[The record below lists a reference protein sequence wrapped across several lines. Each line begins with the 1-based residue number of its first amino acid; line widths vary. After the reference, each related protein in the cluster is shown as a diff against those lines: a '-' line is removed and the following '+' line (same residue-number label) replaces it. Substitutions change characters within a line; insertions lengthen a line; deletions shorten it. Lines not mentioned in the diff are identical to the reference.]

1 MKFLPFGFRTT
12 VDLLLLLLLKET
24 KIGRIGMEG
33 LKVPNGQSGAGK
45 YLVGGFSR
53 ILPFS
58 TFYIMVV

>member
-1 MKFLPFGFRTT
+1 
-12 VDLLLLLLLKET
+12 LLLKET